1 MSSYFY
7 FFILFLFMCYIIK
20 LKLMPFLFY
29 WYNVSVSELISTVN
43 SAFYKISE
51 CLVFCCCLLVH
62 PSASRAELMMMTV
75 SEIVSHLIT
84 AHEKGNDVNL
94 NK

>member
-1 MSSYFY
+1 MST
-7 FFILFLFMCYIIK
+7 I
-20 LKLMPFLFY
+20 
-29 WYNVSVSELISTVN
+29 NN
-43 SAFYKISE
+43 AFSKISE
-51 CLVFCCCLLVH
+51 CFMMLNEVIKAVFCCCLLVH